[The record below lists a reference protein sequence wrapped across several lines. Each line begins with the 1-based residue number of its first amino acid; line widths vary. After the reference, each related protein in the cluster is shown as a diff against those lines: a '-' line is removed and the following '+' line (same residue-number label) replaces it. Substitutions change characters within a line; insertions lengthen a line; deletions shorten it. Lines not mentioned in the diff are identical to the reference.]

1 MMLTAS
7 EEGGSGGGAEES
19 SHHTTRLGI
28 YIFKEVRRFGFKR
41 EEEGGGFV
49 KFVERENSAFTF
61 VETEE
66 SGVQRKLFRFT
77 MKCK

>member
-7 EEGGSGGGAEES
+7 EEGGSGSGAEES

-49 KFVERENSAFTF
+49 KFVAKENS
-61 VETEE
+61 VLLL
-66 SGVQRKLFRFT
+66 QRQKRAMYKGNCLDSQ
-77 MKCK
+77 